1 MKKLLSLFLLF
12 CTGLNIQNIFAQA
25 EKPVLMDAPC
35 NAAYTYPYNWSFS
48 DELNKV
54 VSFPISDP
62 TSIFIWDF
70 NSQRVRKIIS
80 VSGTDSYFPMV
91 VWKKNGEHF
100 YYIKGYNIVEYDF
113 ESGVPVAQ
121 YEAPF
126 PVEFA
131 TKIPQK
137 EQLLIGAMHG
147 NYELLDIQTLR
158 PVKNISSNQEKSR
171 NNFVM
176 SSNGKYFAQP
186 FSDNMLHIIDLDAG
200 TTCLTISD
208 VSYITPFA
216 FTKDNQQIVVST
228 TASLQFYDLKSGQK
242 KRELKAPQQ
251 DQHRYLQFSADG
263 RFLVATGSSSYIW
276 DLQRDKLVFSGKGQ
290 KKAFFFQ
297 NDECLCLA
305 GDHDYDLNIYDF
317 KAIAAAADA
326 WFGAV
331 QTPETKQEAQA
342 SEKNTKPTQED
353 LPPVNV
359 AKPGTSP
366 GYCPTQSD
374 FQPLEVITASQHELT
389 FWPYSDGIRTNDTC
403 FAFLYSIWDRRAKKM
418 THRFATAVETISV
431 NSFSPLTNDLII
443 LNESP
448 HQDGYNQSFPYH
460 LNLLSDQPAKS
471 LFSEP
476 RRVLGAFFKGKEALV
491 AHVYNYN
498 YMSRKNLRVLDIN
511 KQKDIQ
517 DLDLFKNKNKQGDGV
532 ASVHFIN
539 NGRKILINYHQMDSV
554 EFQHTLFITFDIK
567 TGKMERINKKTDFK
581 DTNGGIQTAIS
592 EREHYFAEPN
602 LDKQVVV
609 FNINSKELEFI
620 IPQDEPYLYSLQF
633 SSDETMLFIEGEYKI
648 KLYSVQDKKLMSQF
662 PGKKPAWR
670 PGEQE
675 LVWLNKQ
682 LNALLFS
689 NLEQTDT
696 LKLAAPHLWHYYYL
710 DGKYLLVALADGTL
724 LKINA
729 DSHQITHAQQ
739 YSTFQKRWFVPQIN
753 MGNGYFFVT
762 NRRNSGLEFYS
773 LDNLERIGSYHTLT
787 DEDWLVVS
795 ESGHFDGSTNALKKM
810 YFSDGKSTKTLDQFP
825 AVYRRKGLLS
835 YLLSGKRL
843 EQMDLAKV
851 FSGN

>member
-12 CTGLNIQNIFAQA
+12 CAGLHTQNIFAQA
-25 EKPVLMDAPC
+25 EKPTLMDAPC

-54 VSFPISDP
+54 VSFPVSDP

-80 VSGTDSYFPMV
+80 VSGTESYFPLV

-100 YYIKGYNIVEYDF
+100 YYIKGHHIVEYDF
-113 ESGVPVAQ
+113 ESGAPVAQ

-126 PVEFA
+126 PIDFA

-137 EQLLIGAMHG
+137 EQLLIGAVYG
-147 NYELLDIQTLR
+147 NFELLDIQTLR
-158 PVKNISSNQEKSR
+158 PVKNISSNQEKSQ
-171 NNFVM
+171 NNFVV

-186 FSDNMLHIIDLDAG
+186 FADNMLHIIDLGAG
-200 TTCLTISD
+200 TTCLTTPN
-208 VSYITPFA
+208 VSFIAPFA

-228 TASLQFYDLKSGQK
+228 TSSLQFYDLKSGEI

-251 DQHRYLQFSADG
+251 DQYRYLQFSADG
-263 RFLVATGSSSYIW
+263 RFLVVTGKSSYIC
-276 DLQRDKLVFSGKGQ
+276 DLQRDKVVFSGKGQ

-297 NDECLCLA
+297 NDELLCLA
-305 GDHDYDLNIYDF
+305 GDNNYDLNIYDF

-326 WFGAV
+326 RFGPV
-331 QTPETKQEAQA
+331 QAPEKKQESQNAR
-342 SEKNTKPTQED
+342 PTQQE
-353 LPPVNV
+353 PSMVKE
-359 AKPGTSP
+359 AIPGISP
-366 GYCPTQSD
+366 GNYLIQSD
-374 FQPLEVITASQHELT
+374 FQPLEVITASQQELA
-389 FWPYSDGIRTNDTC
+389 FGPYSDGIRTNDTC
-403 FAFLYSIWDRRAKKM
+403 LAFRYSIWDRRAKKM
-418 THRFATAVETISV
+418 THRFATALETISV
-431 NSFSPLTNDLII
+431 NAFSPLTNDLIL

-448 HQDGYNQSFPYH
+448 HQDGYNQYLPYH
-460 LNLLSDQPAKS
+460 LNLLSDLPAKP

-476 RRVLGAFFKGKEALV
+476 RIVIGTFFKGKEALV
-491 AHVYNYN
+491 AHVYAYK
-498 YMSRKNLRVLDIN
+498 SRTNLRLLDLN

-517 DLDLFKNKNKQGDGV
+517 DLELFKYKEKQGNGIS
-532 ASVHFIN
+532 SVHFIN
-539 NGRKILINYHQMDSV
+539 NGQKLLLNYHQMDSV
-554 EFQHTLFITFDIK
+554 EFQHTVFSTFDIK

-592 EREHYFAEPN
+592 ERDRYFAEPN

-609 FNINSKELEFI
+609 FNINSKELEFV

-633 SSDETMLFIEGEYKI
+633 SFDETMLFIEGESKI
-648 KLYSVQDKKLMSQF
+648 KLYSVQDKKLMNQF
-662 PGKKPAWR
+662 RGKKPAWR
-670 PGEQE
+670 PGKRE
-675 LVWLNKQ
+675 LVWLDQQ

-696 LKLAAPHLWHYYYL
+696 FKLAAPHLWHYYYF
-710 DGKYLLVALADGTL
+710 DGTYLLVALTDGTL
-724 LKINA
+724 LKISA
-729 DSHQITHAQQ
+729 DSHQITHTQQ
-739 YSTFQKRWFVPQIN
+739 YSTFQKGVYLPQIN
-753 MGNGYFFVT
+753 MGKGYFFVR

-773 LDNLERIGSYHTLT
+773 LDNLERLCAYHTLT
-787 DEDWLVVS
+787 DEDWVVVA
-795 ESGHFDGSTNALKKM
+795 ESGHFDGSANALKRM

-825 AVYRRKGLLS
+825 AFYRRKGLLS

-843 EQMDLAKV
+843 EQMDLAKA